1 MGAFWSNFRRGVAE
15 LVRAVSACV
24 FPVFSL
30 LAWFGILLAGQGE
43 DVVRRSVER
52 AALDDSASELIA
64 LAIASVLLGLS
75 VWYAMRSLLS
85 VQRPGLPPPNPG
97 PHGPTAWLPRILGA
111 LAVAWPGWVAHDAVA
126 WAAGSADA
134 GARAIHRSGLVAGGA
149 FGALALALLI
159 LLWRRAP
166 LLKLARAAGPEAIL
180 AGGALPAPVVRA
192 IFWAL
197 ALMALCA
204 ALVLTLPLSVTR
216 VVGSAALVA
225 LALACINAFGSFV
238 LTFWPLR
245 RGLPGLVSWALVL
258 AVLASPFNDN
268 HAPLARSLAH
278 RGPGPRPAI
287 DVAYAR
293 WLAARGTADPVY
305 VIATE
310 GGGIRAA
317 YWTAAVLEHLAA
329 DPQRHFARD
338 LFAISSVSGGSVG
351 AGFWVAGERARRC
364 EPSAEAVR
372 PDVATRAL
380 TTDFVS
386 PAVGFMLFP
395 DLMQRFVPHSFP
407 LANRSRGL
415 EESWQR
421 AFAALPGRPMDRSLA
436 ELYDGCPALPQL
448 LVNAT
453 VAETGQRAVLTSLST
468 SSFVDV
474 FGLPAGSAVD
484 PSTDHQPLAG
494 VLLQS
499 ARFPVVS
506 PAGSVVDVHDPAH
519 PLVTRLIDGG
529 YFDNSGIVTALEL
542 IDGMR
547 VVPDS
552 PPIVLIVIS
561 DATYDDC
568 AREDGTTY
576 CRSPTVPPERTAVRG
591 PVAGTAWLNE
601 PLPILTGLFDVRD
614 SHVLEAMARALRT
627 TQVAVLDRSLAV
639 SGETNAQRAA
649 EVAAPLGWA
658 LSRSVTDMLDK
669 QSAWVAGRMP
679 LQRPDWHPPTPLVPH
694 AEDRHG

>member
-1 MGAFWSNFRRGVAE
+1 MGALWSTFRHGLAE
-15 LVRAVSACV
+15 LVRGVSACV
-24 FPVFSL
+24 FPFFAL
-30 LAWFGILLAGQGE
+30 LAWVGILAAGQGE

-52 AALDDSASELIA
+52 AALDDSGSDLVA
-64 LAIASVLLGLS
+64 LAISSVLLGLS
-75 VWYAMRSLLS
+75 IWYAMRSLLS
-85 VQRPGLPPPNPG
+85 VQRPGLPPPDPG
-97 PHGPTAWLPRILGA
+97 PNGPTAWLPRLFA
-111 LAVAWPGWVAHDAVA
+111 AVAVAWPGWVAHEAVA
-126 WAAGSADA
+126 WTATSPDAA
-134 GARAIHRSGLVAGGA
+134 ARAIARTGLLAAAVL
-149 FGALALALLI
+149 GALALALLV

-166 LLKLARAAGPEAIL
+166 LLRLARVGGPAPIL
-180 AGGALPAPVVRA
+180 AGDALPAPVVRA

-216 VVGSAALVA
+216 VVGSASLVA
-225 LALACINAFGSFV
+225 LALACINVFGSFV
-238 LTFWPLR
+238 LTLWPLR
-245 RGLPGLVSWALVL
+245 RGLPGLAWWTVAL
-258 AVLASPFNDN
+258 AVLASPWNDN
-268 HAPLARSLAH
+268 HAPVAHSLAH
-278 RGPGPRPAI
+278 RGPAQRPAI

-293 WLAARGTADPVY
+293 WLAERGTADPVY
-305 VIATE
+305 VVATE

-317 YWTAAVLEHLAA
+317 YWTAAVLERLAA

-364 EPSAEAVR
+364 EPSAELVR

-380 TTDFVS
+380 TTDFLS

-395 DLMQRFVPHSFP
+395 DLMQRFVPHPFP
-407 LANRSRGL
+407 QANRSRGL

-421 AFAALPGRPMDRSLA
+421 ALGTLPGRPMDRSLA

-453 VAETGQRAVLTSLST
+453 VAETGQRAVLTRLAT
-468 SSFVDV
+468 DGFVDV
-474 FGLPAGSAVD
+474 FALPAGSAVD

-506 PAGSVVDVHDPAH
+506 PAGSVVDLHDPGH
-519 PLVTRLIDGG
+519 RRITRLIDGG

-547 VVPDS
+547 VVADS

-568 AREDGTTY
+568 TREADTPY
-576 CRSPTVPPERTAVRG
+576 CRSPTVPPARTAVRG

-639 SGETNAQRAA
+639 RGETRAQRAA
-649 EVAAPLGWA
+649 DVAAPLGWA

-679 LQRPDWHPPTPLVPH
+679 LQRPDWRPPARLAPH
-694 AEDRHG
+694 GADHG